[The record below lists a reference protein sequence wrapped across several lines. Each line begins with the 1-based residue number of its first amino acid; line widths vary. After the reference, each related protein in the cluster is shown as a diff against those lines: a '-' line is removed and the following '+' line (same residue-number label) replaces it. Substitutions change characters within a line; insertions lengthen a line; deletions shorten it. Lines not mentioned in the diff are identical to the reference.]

1 MAITCVL
8 IDYGGVIADEGFS
21 AGLQAIAL
29 QYGLDPESF
38 FSLANDIVYRSGYVT
53 GQASEHDFWHEVR
66 RQSGL
71 AADDKGLTHEIL
83 SRFTP
88 RPGML
93 DLVRRLRTS
102 GVTVCLLSDQ
112 SNWLD
117 RLNEIHHFFPVFDRV
132 FNSFHL
138 GKTKRDV
145 SLFNDV
151 LALLNQPPS
160 ATLFVDDNA
169 GHIARAAECGLQTHL
184 FTDRQSFA
192 ACLRNKKLR

>member
-1 MAITCVL
+1 MTITCVL

-21 AGLQAIAL
+21 LGLRVIAS

-38 FSLANDIVYRSGYVT
+38 FSMANDIVYRSGYVT
-53 GQASEHDFWHEVR
+53 GQANEHDFWHQVR
-66 RQSGL
+66 KQSGL
-71 AADDKGLTHEIL
+71 AADDENLTHEIL

-93 DLVRRLRTS
+93 NLVRRLRSS

-112 SNWLD
+112 SDWLD
-117 RLNEIHHFFPVFDRV
+117 RLDEIHHFFPVFDRV

-138 GKTKRDV
+138 GKSKRDL

-151 LALLNQPPS
+151 LALLSQPPS

-169 GHIARAAECGLQTHL
+169 GHISRAAECGLQTHL
-184 FTDRQSFA
+184 FADRQSFA
-192 ACLRNKKLR
+192 SCLRNKNLL